1 MPYRFAEIT
10 MFFRRRNPLKFST
23 WTTRFVEIFQKIR
36 NVVYRCQDTCI
47 PHHSGW
53 PRACQSFFGVPSVRV
68 SPKASMRV
76 AVGAHIVR
84 PPFRPPP
91 GPFTRGVGGQRPPLR
106 KQRTLY
112 APKPPPLGE
121 VPSEA
126 RRKGLKRRTCAWNAI
141 PRRLRRHTPF
151 TRGGGRPKAAPTRP
165 FPKSSWLPCRRWP
178 GRRPGGIF
186 GGPDLPCGGP
196 RCRRSPYAS
205 GWPLPPC
212 G

>member
-10 MFFRRRNPLKFST
+10 MFFRRRKPLKFST

-53 PRACQSFFGVPSVRV
+53 PRACQSFFGVPSARV

-112 APKPPPLGE
+112 APKPPPLGGGAE
-121 VPSEA
+121 RSEA
-126 RRKGLKRRTCAWNAI
+126 EGAKTADVCVERNPPPPPAAHPVHK
-141 PRRLRRHTPF
+141 
-151 TRGGGRPKAAPTRP
+151 GGGRPKAAPTRP
-165 FPKSSWLPCRRWP
+165 FPRSSWLPCRRWP

-186 GGPDLPCGGP
+186 GGPDPPCGGP